1 MIAFRICSAKY
12 ASRLQASGAEARW
25 NRKGQKVIYAS
36 GSRSLACLENI
47 VHRSDHGIHGL
58 FKILILDVPDEL
70 KRETVEL
77 NKLPQGWTR
86 YDNYKIC
93 REMGSSWYLANKTS
107 LLIVP
112 SALIPQE
119 FNFVINTTH
128 PDFGRIRL
136 VGTEDFYFDPRVVS
150 KK

>member
-25 NRKGQKVIYAS
+25 NRKGEKVIYAS

-47 VHRSDHGIHGL
+47 VHRSDHGIQGL
-58 FKILILDVPDEL
+58 FKILILDVPDDL
-70 KRETVEL
+70 GREAV
-77 NKLPQGWTR
+77 NVKKLPPAWTR
-86 YDNYKIC
+86 FNNCKIC
-93 REMGSSWYLANKTS
+93 REMGSSWYKANKTP

-112 SALIPQE
+112 SALIPEE

-128 PDFGRIRL
+128 RDFSRIRL
-136 VGTEDFYFDPRVVS
+136 IGTEDFYFDPRI
-150 KK
+150 